1 MKRRPAHTPPFLS
14 PTAYGCASAVLGA
27 GLYLAAVQTGSDACM
42 AGALAIL
49 LSHIVSFGVALSA
62 FLDEK
67 WRDETRR
74 THAAARVAHA
84 IARMAADRHARVTYD
99 RIDQAGRVV
108 ATLTLG
114 LPPRERG
121 VYQASDKL
129 VTTTGPLWLWRSN
142 ARAAMDGELLRPP
155 SNVDASDAAGA
166 ATLAQDGPGARVA
179 SELDTSLV
187 RPYQRGDQV
196 NAIAWRQTAHHG
208 RLMSYER
215 RRIAHARVLVVPDTS
230 SATSPADADALHPT
244 RLPSGNPSSARAE
257 RAPSGCMPS
266 LPMAR
271 FNWTMTHPFSATA
284 RRCIQSRRKARR
296 MHAPERT
303 ALSTPRM
310 QCARGRSSSS
320 P

>member
-67 WRDETRR
+67 WRGKPERAPR
-74 THAAARVAHA
+74 AAHA

-129 VTTTGPLWLWRSN
+129 VTTTGPL
-142 ARAAMDGELLRPP
+142 
-155 SNVDASDAAGA
+155 
-166 ATLAQDGPGARVA
+166 
-179 SELDTSLV
+179 
-187 RPYQRGDQV
+187 
-196 NAIAWRQTAHHG
+196 
-208 RLMSYER
+208 
-215 RRIAHARVLVVPDTS
+215 
-230 SATSPADADALHPT
+230 
-244 RLPSGNPSSARAE
+244 
-257 RAPSGCMPS
+257 
-266 LPMAR
+266 
-271 FNWTMTHPFSATA
+271 
-284 RRCIQSRRKARR
+284 
-296 MHAPERT
+296 
-303 ALSTPRM
+303 
-310 QCARGRSSSS
+310 
-320 P
+320 